1 MRKAKQQKL
10 MRFVA
15 GDLVF
20 LPRIGV
26 CRVMELRPKAKD
38 DEFNM
43 IVKDSRGV
51 LWASDAELV
60 VRDGP
65 TPAWV
70 CRQRA
75 RLRCQ
80 TARGR
85 FRFRDCI
92 RN

>member
-1 MRKAKQQKL
+1 MKKVKQQKK
-10 MRFVA
+10 RAAV

-26 CRVMELRPKAKD
+26 CRVLELHPDAKD
-38 DEFNM
+38 DEFNLV
-43 IVKDSRGV
+43 VKDSRGV
-51 LWASDAELV
+51 LWASDLELV

-75 RLRCQ
+75 RLRRQ

-85 FRFRDCI
+85 YRFRDCV